1 MERRKYKGGEL
12 VWVLASKRLG
22 WWPAVVQKLEL
33 LKPDLKGDVTNAT
46 LAVVKFLNE
55 DNYQFIED
63 QATICAY
70 DSGQKKDYIAYGMSK
85 CSTMTASS

>member
-1 MERRKYKGGEL
+1 M
-12 VWVLASKRLG
+12 
-22 WWPAVVQKLEL
+22 QKLEI

-46 LAVVKFLNE
+46 IAVVKFLNE

-63 QATICAY
+63 PATICAY

-85 CSTMTASS
+85 YPIMTASSL